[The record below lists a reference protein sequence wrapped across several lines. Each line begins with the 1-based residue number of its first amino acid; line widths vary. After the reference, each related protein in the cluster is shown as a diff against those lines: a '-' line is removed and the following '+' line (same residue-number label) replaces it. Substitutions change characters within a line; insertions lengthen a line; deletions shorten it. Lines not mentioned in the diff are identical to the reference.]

1 MAERTFHHFGV
12 PVSCAQENEVY
23 LEGAKVSITDP
34 DSHPY
39 RVEYLRFDADSPMH
53 ADVQNNA
60 HAAFMV
66 DDMEEA
72 LTGANVIIPP
82 FDATDTLR
90 VAFINDAGAVI
101 ELMEQK

>member
-12 PVSCAQENEVY
+12 PVTDTQENETY

-34 DSHPY
+34 DCHPY
-39 RVEYLRFDADSPMH
+39 RVEYLRFDAGSPMH
-53 ADVQNNA
+53 ADVQNHA

-66 DDMEEA
+66 DDLDAA
-72 LTGANVIIPP
+72 LAGKDVIVPA

-101 ELMEQK
+101 ELMQQK